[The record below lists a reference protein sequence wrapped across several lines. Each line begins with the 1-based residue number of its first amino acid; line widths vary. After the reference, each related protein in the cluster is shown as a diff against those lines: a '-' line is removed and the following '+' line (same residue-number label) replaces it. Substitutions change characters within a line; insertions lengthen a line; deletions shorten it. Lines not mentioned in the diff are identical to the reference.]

1 MKNLKILRCCNL
13 IGFRNQHLIAIADAL
28 PLLEELDI
36 QSECYIQSEYNYN
49 LWAAEFKSAKYMVTD
64 AGIEVLSRK
73 LRGSPD
79 DSFTFE
85 NSMIYA
91 TSLCDLD
98 LVASGDNDRL
108 ICSIATAGIPLEK
121 FILHDDFGLSL
132 HGLVTFLRAC
142 PSLTPLELCAIQFLN
157 DNSMRDLCQYLPNLI
172 SITIYACQKL
182 TATTFFILAKEC
194 PVLSEIKLQ
203 HTDLEVEDDFDMEL
217 ERNYHI
223 RSLELS
229 YGRVNDEFLTKIGV
243 VCPNL

>member
-1 MKNLKILRCCNL
+1 MTSTTCN
-13 IGFRNQHLIAIADAL
+13 
-28 PLLEELDI
+28 PLLWSQKQFLSI
-36 QSECYIQSEYNYN
+36 
-49 LWAAEFKSAKYMVTD
+49 TD
-64 AGIEVLSRK
+64 RFRLK
-73 LRGSPD
+73 LVASDDCSTKNNASSPD

-91 TSLCDLD
+91 TSLRDLD
-98 LVASGDNDRL
+98 LVASGDNERL
-108 ICSIATAGIPLEK
+108 ICSIATSGIPLEK
-121 FILHDDFGLSL
+121 FILHDDSGLSL
-132 HGLVTFLRAC
+132 HGLVTFLCVC
-142 PSLTPLELCAIQFLN
+142 PSLTHLELCAIQFLN

-172 SITIYACQKL
+172 SITIYACPKL

-229 YGRVNDEFLTKIGV
+229 YGCVNDEFLTKIGV
-243 VCPNL
+243 VCPNLQTLHR